1 MIGQTISHYKILEK
15 LGGGGMG
22 VVYKAEDTRL
32 GRHVALKFL
41 PEKFA
46 DNHQA
51 LERFQREARAA
62 SALDHSNICAIYD
75 IGEHEAQPF
84 IVMQYLEGQT
94 LKYHIERGALQ
105 TDKILELGIQ
115 IADAL
120 NAAHSKGIIHRDI
133 KPANLFITQ
142 EGQAKVLDFGLA
154 KLMQERPVAE
164 SAMSTVQES
173 EEILTSPGTA
183 VGTVVYMSPE
193 QVRGED
199 LDVRTDLFSFGV
211 VLYQM
216 ATGSLPF
223 KGSTPGVVFN
233 EILTKVPTSPVRFNP
248 ELPDELERI
257 IYKALEKDPQVRYQS
272 AKDLLADLTRL
283 RRGSVSGK
291 YAVSTTK
298 VTAGALAAGPTGLW
312 KIAGGVVLG
321 LALVFLGLWYTGM
334 LYQWYSD
341 VQQAGESAPSESSVA
356 EEVDSKSIA
365 VLPFDN
371 LSPDPENEY
380 FSLGITEDIIT
391 QLSKITELRV
401 TSRTSAM
408 RYQDSEK
415 SVREIAQELQVASIL
430 EGSVRRVGNQ
440 VRITAQLVDA
450 RTDEHLWAETYDR
463 EIKDIFAIQSDVAK
477 QIASSLKV
485 ELSPEDRA
493 RIERKPTE
501 NLTAYDYYLK
511 GRDHYYSYSREDNER
526 AIEFFNEALE
536 VDPDYALAHGGLAD
550 AYAQRWLWYGFGE
563 GWLDSAIEESNK
575 AVALDPDL
583 AETYQAEGLVQRL
596 LREARERESPQG
608 DGP

>member
-1 MIGQTISHYKILEK
+1 MIGQTVSHYKILEK

-22 VVYKAEDTRL
+22 VVYKAKDTRL

-46 DNHQA
+46 DNQQA

-84 IVMQYLEGQT
+84 IVMQYLEGRT
-94 LKYHIERGALQ
+94 LKYHIEGGALQ

-133 KPANLFITQ
+133 KPANLFVTQ
-142 EGQAKVLDFGLA
+142 DGQAKVLDFGLA
-154 KLMQERPVAE
+154 KLMQKHPIAD
-164 SAMSTVQES
+164 SAMTTVQTS
-173 EEILTSPGTA
+173 EDILTSPGTA

-199 LDVRTDLFSFGV
+199 LDMRTDLFSFGV

-223 KGSTPGVVFN
+223 KGNTHGVVFN

-272 AKDLLADLTRL
+272 AKELLADLTRL
-283 RRGSVSGK
+283 RRDTGPPGII
-291 YAVSTTK
+291 TPR
-298 VTAGALAAGPTGLW
+298 VTPGPLAAGPTRLW
-312 KIAGGVVLG
+312 KTAGGVVLG
-321 LALVFLGLWYTGM
+321 LALVFLGLWYTDI
-334 LYQWYSD
+334 LYQWYRD
-341 VQQAGESAPSESSVA
+341 VQYPGESQPSESSVA

-391 QLSKITELRV
+391 QLSKISDLRV

-415 SVREIAQELQVASIL
+415 SVREIAQELQVGSIL

-450 RTDEHLWAETYDR
+450 KTDEHLWAETYDR
-463 EIKDIFAIQSDVAK
+463 EIEDIFAIQRDVAE

-511 GRDHYYSYSREDNER
+511 GRDQYYSYSREDNER

-563 GWLDSAIEESNK
+563 EWLDSAIEESST

-596 LREARERESPQG
+596 LRDARERESPQG

>member
-1 MIGQTISHYKILEK
+1 ILEK

-22 VVYKAEDTRL
+22 VVYKAKDTRL

-46 DNHQA
+46 DNQQA

-84 IVMQYLEGQT
+84 IVMQYLEGRT
-94 LKYHIERGALQ
+94 LKYHIEGGALQ

-133 KPANLFITQ
+133 KPANLFVTQ
-142 EGQAKVLDFGLA
+142 DGQAKVLDFGLA
-154 KLMQERPVAE
+154 KLMQKHPIAD
-164 SAMSTVQES
+164 SGMTTVQTS
-173 EEILTSPGTA
+173 EDILTSPGTA

-199 LDVRTDLFSFGV
+199 LDMRTDLFSFGV

-223 KGSTPGVVFN
+223 KGNTHGIVFT

-257 IYKALEKDPQVRYQS
+257 IYKALEKNPQVRYQS
-272 AKDLLADLTRL
+272 AKELLADLTRL
-283 RRGSVSGK
+283 RRDTGPTGII
-291 YAVSTTK
+291 TPR
-298 VTAGALAAGPTGLW
+298 VTPGPLAAGPTRLW
-312 KIAGGVVLG
+312 KKAGGVVLG
-321 LALVFLGLWYTGM
+321 LALVFLGLWYTDI
-334 LYQWYSD
+334 LYQWYRD
-341 VQQAGESAPSESSVA
+341 VQYPGVFQPSESSVA

-380 FSLGITEDIIT
+380 FSLGITADIIT
-391 QLSKITELRV
+391 QLSKISDLRV

-450 RTDEHLWAETYDR
+450 KTDEHLWAETYDR
-463 EIKDIFAIQSDVAK
+463 EIEDIFAIQSDVAE

-511 GRDHYYSYSREDNER
+511 GRDQYYSYSREDNER

-563 GWLDSAIEESNK
+563 EWLDSAIEESNK

>member
-1 MIGQTISHYKILEK
+1 MIGQTVSHYKILEK

-46 DNHQA
+46 DNQQA

-84 IVMQYLEGQT
+84 IVMQYLEGRT
-94 LKYHIERGALQ
+94 LKYHIEGGALQ

-133 KPANLFITQ
+133 KPANLFVTQ
-142 EGQAKVLDFGLA
+142 DGQAKVLDFGLA
-154 KLMQERPVAE
+154 KLMQKHPIAD
-164 SAMSTVQES
+164 SGMTTVQTS
-173 EEILTSPGTA
+173 EDILTSPGTA

-199 LDVRTDLFSFGV
+199 LDMRTDLFSFGV

-223 KGSTPGVVFN
+223 KGNTHGVVFN

-272 AKDLLADLTRL
+272 AKELLADLTRL
-283 RRGSVSGK
+283 RRDTGPPGII
-291 YAVSTTK
+291 TPK
-298 VTAGALAAGPTGLW
+298 VTPGALAAGPTRLW
-312 KIAGGVVLG
+312 KTAGGVVLG
-321 LALVFLGLWYTGM
+321 LALFFLGLWYTGM

-341 VQQAGESAPSESSVA
+341 VQQTGESAPSETSVA

-391 QLSKITELRV
+391 QLSKIPDLRV

-430 EGSVRRVGNQ
+430 EGSVRRVENQ

-450 RTDEHLWAETYDR
+450 MTDEHLWAETYDR
-463 EIKDIFAIQSDVAK
+463 EIEDIFAIQSDVAE

-511 GRDHYYSYSREDNER
+511 GRDQYYSYSREDNER

-563 GWLDSAIEESNK
+563 EWLDSAIEESSK

-596 LREARERESPQG
+596 LRDARERESPQD
-608 DGP
+608 DGL

>member
-1 MIGQTISHYKILEK
+1 M
-15 LGGGGMG
+15 
-22 VVYKAEDTRL
+22 
-32 GRHVALKFL
+32 
-41 PEKFA
+41 A
-46 DNHQA
+46 D
-51 LERFQREARAA
+51 
-62 SALDHSNICAIYD
+62 
-75 IGEHEAQPF
+75 
-84 IVMQYLEGQT
+84 
-94 LKYHIERGALQ
+94 
-105 TDKILELGIQ
+105 
-115 IADAL
+115 
-120 NAAHSKGIIHRDI
+120 
-133 KPANLFITQ
+133 
-142 EGQAKVLDFGLA
+142 
-154 KLMQERPVAE
+154 
-164 SAMSTVQES
+164 SAMATVQTS
-173 EEILTSPGTA
+173 EDILTSPGTA

-223 KGSTPGVVFN
+223 KGNTHGVVFN

-272 AKDLLADLTRL
+272 AKELLADLTRL
-283 RRGSVSGK
+283 RRDTGPPGII
-291 YAVSTTK
+291 TTT
-298 VTAGALAAGPTGLW
+298 VTPGALTAGPTRLW
-312 KIAGGVVLG
+312 KTAGGVVLG
-321 LALVFLGLWYTGM
+321 LALVFLGLWYIDM
-334 LYQWYSD
+334 LYQWNSD
-341 VQQAGESAPSESSVA
+341 VQHPGESQPSESSVA

-391 QLSKITELRV
+391 QLSKIPDLRV

-415 SVREIAQELQVASIL
+415 SVREIARELQVASIL
-430 EGSVRRVGNQ
+430 AGSVRRVGNQ
-440 VRITAQLVDA
+440 VRITAQLIDSK
-450 RTDEHLWAETYDR
+450 TDEHLWAETYDR
-463 EIKDIFAIQSDVAK
+463 EIEDIFAIQSDVAE

-501 NLTAYDYYLK
+501 SLTAYDYYLK
-511 GRDHYYSYSREDNER
+511 GRDHYYSYSRENNEQ

-550 AYAQRWLWYGFGE
+550 AYAQRWLWYGFSE
-563 GWLDSAIEESNK
+563 EWLDSAIEESNK

-583 AETYQAEGLVQRL
+583 AETYEAEGLVQRL
-596 LREARERESPQG
+596 LRDARERESP
-608 DGP
+608 

>member
-1 MIGQTISHYKILEK
+1 MIGQTVSHYKILEK

-62 SALDHSNICAIYD
+62 SALDHSNICTIYD
-75 IGEHEAQPF
+75 IGDHEDQPF

-94 LKYHIERGALQ
+94 LKYHIEGGALQ
-105 TDKILELGIQ
+105 TDKILDLGIQ

-154 KLMQERPVAE
+154 KLMQEQPVAD
-164 SAMSTVQES
+164 SAMSTVQAS

-272 AKDLLADLTRL
+272 AKDLLVDLTRL
-283 RRGSVSGK
+283 RRGSVSGT
-291 YAVSTTK
+291 YAVSTTT

-312 KIAGGVVLG
+312 KTAGGVVLG

-341 VQQAGESAPSESSVA
+341 VQQAGESAPSESSIA

-365 VLPFDN
+365 VLPFEN

-450 RTDEHLWAETYDR
+450 KTDEHLWAETYDR
-463 EIKDIFAIQSDVAK
+463 EIEDIFAIQSDVAE

-501 NLTAYDYYLK
+501 NLSACVP
-511 GRDHYYSYSREDNER
+511 RP
-526 AIEFFNEALE
+526 ACA
-536 VDPDYALAHGGLAD
+536 AHL
-550 AYAQRWLWYGFGE
+550 YQCGFGF
-563 GWLDSAIEESNK
+563 AIRTVRASHSWRATRGK
-575 AVALDPDL
+575 PPARPCVASL
-583 AETYQAEGLVQRL
+583 
-596 LREARERESPQG
+596 
-608 DGP
+608 

>member
-1 MIGQTISHYKILEK
+1 
-15 LGGGGMG
+15 
-22 VVYKAEDTRL
+22 
-32 GRHVALKFL
+32 
-41 PEKFA
+41 
-46 DNHQA
+46 
-51 LERFQREARAA
+51 
-62 SALDHSNICAIYD
+62 
-75 IGEHEAQPF
+75 
-84 IVMQYLEGQT
+84 MQYLEGRT
-94 LKYHIERGALQ
+94 LKYHIEGGALQ

-133 KPANLFITQ
+133 KPANLFVTQ
-142 EGQAKVLDFGLA
+142 DGQAKVLDFGLA
-154 KLMQERPVAE
+154 KLMQKHPIAD
-164 SAMSTVQES
+164 SAMTTVQTS
-173 EEILTSPGTA
+173 EDILTSPGTA

-199 LDVRTDLFSFGV
+199 LDMRTDLFSFGV

-223 KGSTPGVVFN
+223 KGNTHGVVFN

-272 AKDLLADLTRL
+272 AKDLQADLTRL
-283 RRGSVSGK
+283 RRDTSPSGIITTSVP
-291 YAVSTTK
+291 
-298 VTAGALAAGPTGLW
+298 AGALAARPSRLW
-312 KIAGGVVLG
+312 RTAGRVALVI
-321 LALVFLGLWYTGM
+321 ALVFLGLWYTGM
-334 LYQWYSD
+334 LYQWYSG
-341 VQQAGESAPSESSVA
+341 VQYPGESQPSESSVA

-391 QLSKITELRV
+391 QLSKIPDLRV

-450 RTDEHLWAETYDR
+450 KTDEHLWAETYDR
-463 EIKDIFAIQSDVAK
+463 EIEDIFAIQSDVAE

-511 GRDHYYSYSREDNER
+511 GRDQYYSYSREDNER
-526 AIEFFNEALE
+526 AIEFFNEALD
-536 VDPDYALAHGGLAD
+536 VDPDYARAHGGLAD

-563 GWLDSAIEESNK
+563 EWLDSAIEESSK

-596 LREARERESPQG
+596 LRDAREREGPQG

>member
-84 IVMQYLEGQT
+84 IVMQYLEGRT
-94 LKYHIERGALQ
+94 LKYHIEGGALQ
-105 TDKILELGIQ
+105 TDQILELGIQ

-272 AKDLLADLTRL
+272 AKELLADLTRL
-283 RRGSVSGK
+283 RRDTGPPGII
-291 YAVSTTK
+291 TT
-298 VTAGALAAGPTGLW
+298 TETPGALAAGPTRLW
-312 KIAGGVVLG
+312 KTAGGVVLG
-321 LALVFLGLWYTGM
+321 LALFFLGLWYTGM

-341 VQQAGESAPSESSVA
+341 VQQTGESAPSETSVA

-440 VRITAQLVDA
+440 VRITAQLIDPK
-450 RTDEHLWAETYDR
+450 TDEHLWAETYDR
-463 EIKDIFAIQSDVAK
+463 EIEDIFAIQSDVAE

>member
-1 MIGQTISHYKILEK
+1 MIGQTVSHYKILEK

-22 VVYKAEDTRL
+22 VVYKAKDTRL

-46 DNHQA
+46 DNQQA

-84 IVMQYLEGQT
+84 IVMQYLEGRT
-94 LKYHIERGALQ
+94 LKYHIEGGALQ

-133 KPANLFITQ
+133 KPANLFVTQ
-142 EGQAKVLDFGLA
+142 DGQAKVLDFGLA
-154 KLMQERPVAE
+154 KLMQKHPIAD
-164 SAMSTVQES
+164 SAMTTVQTS
-173 EEILTSPGTA
+173 EDILTSPGTA

-199 LDVRTDLFSFGV
+199 LDMRTDLFSFGV

-223 KGSTPGVVFN
+223 KGNTHGVVFN

-272 AKDLLADLTRL
+272 AKELLADLTRL
-283 RRGSVSGK
+283 RRDTGPPGII
-291 YAVSTTK
+291 TPR
-298 VTAGALAAGPTGLW
+298 VTPGPLAAGPTRLW
-312 KIAGGVVLG
+312 KTAGGVVLG
-321 LALVFLGLWYTGM
+321 LALVFLGLWYTDI
-334 LYQWYSD
+334 LYQWYRD
-341 VQQAGESAPSESSVA
+341 VQYPGESQPSESSVA

-391 QLSKITELRV
+391 QLSKISDLRV

-450 RTDEHLWAETYDR
+450 KTDEHLWAETYDR
-463 EIKDIFAIQSDVAK
+463 EIEDIFAIQRDVAE

-511 GRDHYYSYSREDNER
+511 GRDQYYSYSREDNER
-526 AIEFFNEALE
+526 AIEFFDEALE

-563 GWLDSAIEESNK
+563 EWLDSAIEESST

-596 LREARERESPQG
+596 LRDARERESPQG
-608 DGP
+608 GGP

>member
-46 DNHQA
+46 DNPQA

-84 IVMQYLEGQT
+84 IVMQYLEGRT
-94 LKYHIERGALQ
+94 LKYHVDRGALQ
-105 TDKILELGIQ
+105 TDKMLELGIQ
-115 IADAL
+115 ISDAL

-133 KPANLFITQ
+133 KPANIFITQ

-154 KLMQERPVAE
+154 KLMQERPEAD
-164 SAMSTVQES
+164 SAMPTVQES
-173 EEILTSPGTA
+173 EESLTSPGTA

-223 KGSTPGVVFN
+223 RGSTHGVVFN
-233 EILTKVPTSPVRFNP
+233 EILTKTPTSPVRFNP

-257 IYKALEKDPQVRYQS
+257 IYKTLEKDPQVRHQS

-283 RRGSVSGK
+283 RRDTGPSGI
-291 YAVSTTK
+291 TTTT
-298 VTAGALAAGPTGLW
+298 VPTGALAARPAGLW
-312 KIAGGVVLG
+312 RAAGGVALVI
-321 LALVFLGLWYTGM
+321 ALVFLGLWYTGM
-334 LYQWYSD
+334 LHQWYSG
-341 VQQAGESAPSESSVA
+341 VQTGESALSESSLPG
-356 EEVDSKSIA
+356 SKSIA

-380 FSLGITEDIIT
+380 FSYGITEDIIT
-391 QLSKITELRV
+391 QLSKIPDLSV
-401 TSRTSAM
+401 TSRTSSM

-415 SVREIAQELQVASIL
+415 SIREIAQELQVASIL

-440 VRITAQLVDA
+440 VRITAQLIDSK
-450 RTDEHLWAETYDR
+450 TDEHLWAETYDR
-463 EIKDIFAIQSDVAK
+463 EFEDIFAIQSDVAK
-477 QIASSLKV
+477 QIASSLKL
-485 ELSPEDRA
+485 ELSPEDRE

-511 GRDHYYSYSREDNER
+511 GREHYYSYNREENEQ
-526 AIEFFNEALE
+526 AIEFFNEALD
-536 VDPDYALAHGGLAD
+536 VDPDYARAHGGLAD

-563 GWLDSAIEESNK
+563 EWLDSAIEESSK

-596 LREARERESPQG
+596 LRDARERESPQG

>member
-1 MIGQTISHYKILEK
+1 MTGQTISHYKILEK

-22 VVYKAEDTRL
+22 VVYKAKDTRL
-32 GRHVALKFL
+32 GRNVALKFL

-46 DNHQA
+46 DNRQA

-75 IGEHEAQPF
+75 IGEHEGQPF
-84 IVMQYLEGQT
+84 IVMQYLEGRT
-94 LKYHIERGALQ
+94 LKYHIEGGALQ

-120 NAAHSKGIIHRDI
+120 DAAHSKGIVHRDI
-133 KPANLFITQ
+133 KPANLFVTQ
-142 EGQAKVLDFGLA
+142 GGQAKVLDFGLA
-154 KLMQERPVAE
+154 KLMQKQPIAD
-164 SAMSTVQES
+164 SAMTTVQTS
-173 EEILTSPGTA
+173 EDILTSPGTA

-199 LDVRTDLFSFGV
+199 LDMRTDLFSFGV

-223 KGSTPGVVFN
+223 KGNTHGVVFN

-272 AKDLLADLTRL
+272 AKELLADLTRL
-283 RRGSVSGK
+283 RRDTGPPGII
-291 YAVSTTK
+291 TT
-298 VTAGALAAGPTGLW
+298 TETPGALAAGPTRLW
-312 KIAGGVVLG
+312 KTAGGVVLVI
-321 LALVFLGLWYTGM
+321 ALVFLGLWYTDM
-334 LYQWYSD
+334 LYQWLRD
-341 VQQAGESAPSESSVA
+341 VPQAGESAPSEPSVA

-365 VLPFDN
+365 VLPFEN
-371 LSPDPENEY
+371 LSPDPENKY
-380 FSLGITEDIIT
+380 FSYGITEDIIT
-391 QLSKITELRV
+391 QLSKIPELKV

-450 RTDEHLWAETYDR
+450 KTDEHLWAETYDR
-463 EIKDIFAIQSDVAK
+463 EIEDIFAIQSDVAE

-511 GRDHYYSYSREDNER
+511 GRDQYYSYSREDNER

-563 GWLDSAIEESNK
+563 EWLDSAIEESSK

-596 LREARERESPQG
+596 LRDARERESPQG